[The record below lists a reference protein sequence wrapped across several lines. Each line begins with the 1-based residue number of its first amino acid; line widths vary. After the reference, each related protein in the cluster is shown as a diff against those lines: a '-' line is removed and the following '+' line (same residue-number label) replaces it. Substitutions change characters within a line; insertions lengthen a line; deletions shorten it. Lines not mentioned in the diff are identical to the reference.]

1 MRNYILE
8 ATGTFFLV
16 LVVGFTGNAIAIG
29 LVLAALTYAGKH
41 VSGAHYNPAVSLAF
55 LVRRKLSI
63 KDFSFYLVAQLSG
76 SFLAAL
82 VIYFFAS
89 SVFYVVPPYDTN
101 LYQQT
106 GAEILLTFLFVWT
119 VLVFHL
125 SAQLKRNKLY
135 GFAIGLTFAG
145 LILTGVKISG
155 GIFNPAIS
163 AGPAL
168 YDMIQGGD
176 SMRYVP
182 LYVLA
187 PMTGAVL
194 AAAAFGFFEKKNGS

>member
-41 VSGAHYNPAVSLAF
+41 VSGAHFNPAVSLAF
-55 LVRRKLSI
+55 LVRRKLSL
-63 KDFSFYLVAQLSG
+63 KDFSFYVVAQLGG
-76 SFLAAL
+76 SFLAAV

-125 SAQLKRNKLY
+125 SGQLKRNKLY
-135 GFAIGLTFAG
+135 GFAIGLTFSG
-145 LILTGVKISG
+145 LILTGVKVSG
-155 GIFNPAIS
+155 GIFNPVIS

-168 YDMIQGGD
+168 YDMILGGD
-176 SMRYVP
+176 SIRHVP

-194 AAAAFGFFEKKNGS
+194 AAAAYGFFEKKN